1 MKIIKIIRNSLIA
14 ILVIMILLTFAL
26 YLYLN
31 STKPVVKGTFIV
43 KGNQL
48 QNNIE
53 IKRNKWGIP
62 SIKAKSIND
71 IFWGIGYV
79 HASDR
84 LFQMDM
90 IRRLST
96 GRLSEVIGKRAIN
109 TDKYYKDL
117 LIEESIE
124 LSLQNIDPD
133 TKKALNSYCR
143 GVNYYIENESLPPE
157 FKILGY
163 KPERWK
169 IRDSLSVLKRMETIL
184 AESGSE
190 LTNFK
195 IASIL
200 GKEKTESLISGDNP
214 STIINDLELKT
225 FYSDN
230 FLKTAFFNEMN
241 NRHNTI
247 GSNNWVISGK
257 KTKSGKPILA
267 NDPHLPNVFPS
278 NFYQIYAN
286 SGKLELSGN
295 TIPGIPFI
303 IIGRN
308 GNIGWGLT
316 NVGTD
321 VIDYFI
327 LKINPE
333 NKDQYLFDGEWK
345 NFTTL
350 KKTIHVK
357 GEKNVIHLIKMS
369 VFGPVFKEHN
379 IFLARH
385 SIGLYPSQAMES
397 VYRMNMSNNLDEFLS
412 SAKKFTAPAQNVVF
426 ADKKGNIG
434 YYPSGKIPVRSKGD
448 GLFPI
453 QGTSKQD
460 MWRGFFDENKKPFI
474 LNPVKGFIVTA
485 NNRVLPNGEIPI
497 YSEKWFPSFRAE
509 RITEL
514 LNSKK
519 NLTVKDNKKIQID
532 TFMPGAK
539 FLINKIEG
547 MKFASREATFIINQ
561 LKKWNYKASSGIAP
575 FLFYRFE
582 HYLTQ
587 NIFSDDMKSK
597 KNFYLISGHW
607 IYKILGYPNGKTDLD
622 KLNKWVDNINTKETE
637 SFKNIVELS
646 LNDTYR
652 EFEKRSGEKKTKW
665 ENIHSLSYKHPLG
678 SVFPLNLFFNKGPY
692 QISGGNDCIMITAF
706 GNSPDFKT
714 VHLSGFRMIMDFNDF
729 SDSIMINS
737 SGQSGHFMSKFYDD
751 QIKLYVNGK
760 YRKMEYFDNNK
771 MDIKFLPKNN

>member
-1 MKIIKIIRNSLIA
+1 MKIIKIIRNSLIT
-14 ILVIMILLTFAL
+14 ILVIMILLAFAL

-43 KGNQL
+43 KGDQL
-48 QNNIE
+48 KDMLE
-53 IKRNKWGIP
+53 IDRNRWGIP
-62 SIKAKSIND
+62 SIKAGSLND
-71 IFWGIGYV
+71 LFWGIGYV

-96 GRLSEVIGKRAIN
+96 GRLSEVIGERALD
-109 TDKYYKDL
+109 TDRYYKDL
-117 LIEESIE
+117 LIEESID
-124 LSLQNIDPD
+124 LSLHNLDAD
-133 TKKALNSYCR
+133 TKKTLNSYCR
-143 GVNYYIENESLPPE
+143 GINYYIEHESLPPE

-163 KPERWK
+163 KPEKWK

-200 GKEKTESLISGDNP
+200 GKEKTENLISGNNP
-214 STIINDLELKT
+214 STIINGLELKT
-225 FYSDN
+225 FYSGN
-230 FLKTAFFNEMN
+230 FLKMAFLKEMN
-241 NRHNTI
+241 NRYNTI
-247 GSNNWVISGK
+247 GSNNWVISGAN
-257 KTKSGKPILA
+257 TKSGKPILA

-308 GNIGWGLT
+308 ANIGWGLT

-333 NKDQYLFDGEWK
+333 NKKQYLFDGEWK

-350 KKTIHVK
+350 KKTIRVK

-379 IFLARH
+379 IFMARH
-385 SIGLYPSQAMES
+385 SIGMYPSQAMES
-397 VYRMNMSNNLDEFLS
+397 VYRMNLSNNLDEFIS

-434 YYPSGKIPVRSKGD
+434 YYPSGRIPVRSKGN
-448 GLFPI
+448 GLFPVP
-453 QGTSKQD
+453 GVSKQD

-485 NNRVLPNGEIPI
+485 NNRVLPNGKIPL

-509 RITEL
+509 RISEL

-519 NLTVKDNKKIQID
+519 NLTVKDNKKIQLD

-539 FLINKIEG
+539 FLIKKIEEMEFG
-547 MKFASREATFIINQ
+547 SNKATFIINQ
-561 LKKWNYKASSGIAP
+561 LKKWDYQASSGIAP

-597 KNFYLISGHW
+597 ENLYLISRHW
-607 IYKILGYPNGKTDLD
+607 IYKILGYPNLEIDINQ
-622 KLNKWVDNINTKETE
+622 LNKWVDNINTKETE
-637 SFKNIVELS
+637 SFENIVELS
-646 LNDTYR
+646 LNDTYC
-652 EFEKRSGEKKTKW
+652 EFEKRGGEKKAKW
-665 ENIHSLSYKHPLG
+665 ESIHSLSYKHPLG
-678 SVFPLNLFFNKGPY
+678 SVFPLNLFFNRGPY
-692 QISGGNDCIMITAF
+692 QVSGGNDCIMITAF
-706 GNSPDFKT
+706 RNSPNFKT
-714 VHLSGFRMIMDFNDF
+714 VHLSGFRMVMDFNNF
-729 SDSIMINS
+729 SNSIMINS

-751 QIKLYVNGK
+751 QIKLFTHGK
-760 YRKMEYFDNNK
+760 YRKMENFKINK
-771 MDIKFLPKNN
+771 MEIKFIPEN